1 MAGAAKGPRMEQTI
15 ARRETGLLLAYR
27 IGRQHDDGD
36 GGEQQ
41 RRANQARFSRL
52 FEAARGEIAAVA

>member
-1 MAGAAKGPRMEQTI
+1 MEQTVV
-15 ARRETGLLLAYR
+15 RRETGLLLAYR

-52 FEAARGEIAAVA
+52 FASSRGGNAAVA

>member
-1 MAGAAKGPRMEQTI
+1 MEPTVV
-15 ARRETGLLLAYR
+15 RRETGILLAYR
-27 IGRQHDDGD
+27 ISRQHDDGD

-52 FEAARGEIAAVA
+52 FAVPRGKNAAVA

>member
-1 MAGAAKGPRMEQTI
+1 MEQTVV
-15 ARRETGLLLAYR
+15 RRETGILLAYR

-41 RRANQARFSRL
+41 GRTNQARFSRL
-52 FEAARGEIAAVA
+52 FAGAHGEIAAVA